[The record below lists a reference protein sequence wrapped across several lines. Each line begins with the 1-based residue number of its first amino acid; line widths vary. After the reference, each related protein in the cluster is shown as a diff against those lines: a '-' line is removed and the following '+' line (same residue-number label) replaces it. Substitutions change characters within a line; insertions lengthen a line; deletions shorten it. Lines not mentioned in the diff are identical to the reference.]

1 MPAEGDEVAPP
12 RRRDDAMPRWVP
24 RAILLV
30 FACVVGLYV
39 AAWLFTRLR
48 SLLVILLISLF
59 LSFALE
65 PAVNYLQGRGWRRGV
80 ATAAVFVGAVAAFG
94 VFLFLMG
101 QLLVDQ
107 VVNLV
112 DEAPEYIEET
122 ESWVNETFDA
132 DVNAD
137 DLVQEFQEGG
147 AAGDFAQDLAGNIV
161 TTAGTVL
168 NVLFQ
173 ALTILL
179 FTFYLVADG
188 PRLRRSLLSAI
199 NPERQREVL
208 RVWDIAIEK
217 TGGYIYSR
225 ALLAGFSALFSGIAF
240 AIIGVPFPVPLA
252 LWVGIFSQFVPV
264 IGTYIAGAL
273 PIAIALIADP
283 IDALWV
289 LGVILV
295 YQQVENY
302 VFAPRITAQ
311 TMDIHPA
318 VAFGGVIAG
327 AALLG
332 PVGALLAL
340 PAAATL
346 QAFVSTYVTRHEV
359 VESPLTRH
367 QRPRARWGAAIRARL
382 SRWDVLRT
390 EDGPPTASAGEEQA
404 ERAEAREVELRA
416 GSEAASAAAGPAPV
430 EPDEDPSPG

>member
-1 MPAEGDEVAPP
+1 
-12 RRRDDAMPRWVP
+12 MPRWVP
-24 RAILLV
+24 RAIGLFFLG
-30 FACVVGLYV
+30 VVTLYV

-48 SLLVILLISLF
+48 GLLIILLVSLF

-80 ATAAVFVGAVAAFG
+80 ATATVFAGSVVLFG
-94 VFLFLMG
+94 MFLFLMG

-112 DEAPEYIEET
+112 DEAPTYIEDAET
-122 ESWVNETFDA
+122 WINDTFDA

-147 AAGDFAQDLAGNIV
+147 SAGDFAGDLAGNIV

-173 ALTILL
+173 GLTIGL

-188 PRLRRSLLSAI
+188 PRLRRSLLSVI
-199 NPERQREVL
+199 DPDRQREVL

-225 ALLAGFSALFSGIAF
+225 ALLALFSAVVSGIAF
-240 AIIGVPFPVPLA
+240 TIIGVPFPVPLA
-252 LWVGIFSQFVPV
+252 LWVGVFSQFVPV

-302 VFAPRITAQ
+302 WFAPRITAQ

-359 VESPLTRH
+359 VESPLTRR
-367 QRPRARWGAAIRARL
+367 QRPRPQWGQAIRGRIQ
-382 SRWDVLRT
+382 RY
-390 EDGPPTASAGEEQA
+390 AGEDS
-404 ERAEAREVELRA
+404 
-416 GSEAASAAAGPAPV
+416 GD
-430 EPDEDPSPG
+430 EPGSPG

>member
-1 MPAEGDEVAPP
+1 
-12 RRRDDAMPRWVP
+12 MPRWVP
-24 RAILLV
+24 RAILLFFV
-30 FACVVGLYV
+30 GVVSLFV
-39 AAWLFTRLR
+39 LAWLFTRLR
-48 SLLVILLISLF
+48 DLLIMLLVSLF

-65 PAVNYLQGRGWRRGV
+65 PAVNHLQGRGWRRGV
-80 ATAAVFVGAVAAFG
+80 ATAAVFVGAVVAFG
-94 VFLFLMG
+94 IFLFLMG

-112 DEAPEYIEET
+112 DEAPVYIEET
-122 ESWVNETFDA
+122 ETWINDTFDA

-147 AAGDFAQDLAGNIV
+147 AAADFAGDIAGNVV

-188 PRLRRSLLSAI
+188 PRLRRSMLSAL
-199 NPERQREVL
+199 NAETQREVL

-225 ALLAGFSALFSGIAF
+225 ALLAAFSAVFSGTAF

-252 LWVGIFSQFVPV
+252 LWVGVFSQFVPV

-283 IDALWV
+283 VDALWV
-289 LGVILV
+289 IGVILV
-295 YQQVENY
+295 YQQIENY
-302 VFAPRITAQ
+302 LFAPRITAQ

-346 QAFVSTYVTRHEV
+346 QAFVSTYVKRHDV
-359 VESPLTRH
+359 VESPLTRR
-367 QRPRARWGAAIRARL
+367 QRPRPQWGKAIRDRL
-382 SRWDVLRT
+382 TNLDALRR
-390 EDGPPTASAGEEQA
+390 EDGPATASDGAEEAAA
-404 ERAEAREVELRA
+404 ERAVEQVLEAD
-416 GSEAASAAAGPAPV
+416 GITI
-430 EPDEDPSPG
+430 EPEPTPEPTPTPEPETPT

>member
-1 MPAEGDEVAPP
+1 MTDDDEGVPAP
-12 RRRDDAMPRWVP
+12 RPADAMPRWVP
-24 RAILLV
+24 RAIVLFFLG
-30 FACVVGLYV
+30 VVSLYV
-39 AAWLFTRLR
+39 LAWLFTRLR
-48 SLLVILLISLF
+48 GLLIILLVSLF

-65 PAVNYLQGRGWRRGV
+65 PAVNHLQSRGWRRGA
-80 ATAAVFVGAVAAFG
+80 ATATVFVGATAIFG
-94 VFLFLMG
+94 LFLFLIG

-112 DEAPEYIEET
+112 DEAPGYIERSER
-122 ESWVNETFDA
+122 WINETFDA

-147 AAGDFAQDLAGNIV
+147 AAGDLAGDLAGNIV

-173 ALTILL
+173 GLTILL
-179 FTFYLVADG
+179 FTYYLVADG
-188 PRLRRSLLSAI
+188 PRLRRSLLSAM
-199 NPERQREVL
+199 NTERQREVL

-225 ALLAGFSALFSGIAF
+225 ALLAAFSAIFSGIAF
-240 AIIGVPFPVPLA
+240 SIIGVPFPVPLA
-252 LWVGIFSQFVPV
+252 LWVGVFSQFVPV

-273 PIAIALIADP
+273 PVAIALIADP

-289 LGVILV
+289 LGVIVV

-302 VFAPRITAQ
+302 LFAPRITAQ

-346 QAFVSTYVTRHEV
+346 QAFVSTYVKRHEV
-359 VESPLTRH
+359 VESPLTRR
-367 QRPRARWGAAIRARL
+367 QRPRPQWGRAIRARL
-382 SRWDVLRT
+382 AKLDVLRR
-390 EDGPPTASAGEEQA
+390 EDGPPTPAAG
-404 ERAEAREVELRA
+404 AEAADAHHDEET
-416 GSEAASAAAGPAPV
+416 S
-430 EPDEDPSPG
+430 DEDPPGEPEGEAPPEAEQEPQGQTPS

>member
-1 MPAEGDEVAPP
+1 MADDGDRGAPAA
-12 RRRDDAMPRWVP
+12 RREDAMPRWVP
-24 RAILLV
+24 RAILLF
-30 FACVVGLYV
+30 FAGVVGLYV
-39 AAWLFTRLR
+39 SSWLFTRLR
-48 SLLVILLISLF
+48 SLLIILLISLF

-80 ATAAVFVGAVAAFG
+80 ATAAVFVGVTIAFG
-94 VFLFLMG
+94 IFLFLMG

-122 ESWVNETFDA
+122 ETWVNETFDA

-147 AAGDFAQDLAGNIV
+147 AAGDFAGDIAGNVV

-173 ALTILL
+173 GLTILL

-188 PRLRRSLLSAI
+188 PRLRRSLLSAL
-199 NPERQREVL
+199 NADRQREVL

-225 ALLAGFSALFSGIAF
+225 ALLAGFSALFSGVAF

-252 LWVGIFSQFVPV
+252 LWVGVFSQFVPV

-295 YQQVENY
+295 YQQIENY
-302 VFAPRITAQ
+302 LFAPRITAQ

-359 VESPLTRH
+359 VESPLTRR
-367 QRPRARWGAAIRARL
+367 QRPRPQWGRAIRARL
-382 SRWDVLRT
+382 ATLDALRR
-390 EDGPPTASAGEEQA
+390 EDGPPTPSAGEQQAEQA
-404 ERAEAREVELRA
+404 KDLEAELDAEAEVAEA
-416 GSEAASAAAGPAPV
+416 GGDTSNAGDERPA
-430 EPDEDPSPG
+430 G

>member
-1 MPAEGDEVAPP
+1 MADDAEGKAPP
-12 RRRDDAMPRWVP
+12 RREDAMPRWVP
-24 RAILLV
+24 RAILLF
-30 FACVVGLYV
+30 FAGVISLYV
-39 AAWLFTRLR
+39 ASWLFTRLR
-48 SLLVILLISLF
+48 SLLIILLISLF

-80 ATAAVFVGAVAAFG
+80 ATAAVFVGVTIAFG
-94 VFLFLMG
+94 IFLFLMG

-122 ESWVNETFDA
+122 ETWVNDTFDA

-147 AAGDFAQDLAGNIV
+147 AAGDFAGDIAGNVV

-188 PRLRRSLLSAI
+188 PRLRRSLLSAL
-199 NPERQREVL
+199 NAETQREVL

-225 ALLAGFSALFSGIAF
+225 ALLAAFSAVFSGIAF

-252 LWVGIFSQFVPV
+252 LWVGVFSQFVPV

-295 YQQVENY
+295 YQQIENY
-302 VFAPRITAQ
+302 LFAPRITSQ

-359 VESPLTRH
+359 VESPLTRR
-367 QRPRARWGAAIRARL
+367 QRPRPQWGRSIRARL
-382 SRWDVLRT
+382 ATLDALRR
-390 EDGPPTASAGEEQA
+390 EDGPPTPSTGEEQA
-404 ERAEAREVELRA
+404 EATREVEAELDA
-416 GSEAASAAAGPAPV
+416 EAQAAEGEGEGDPAT
-430 EPDEDPSPG
+430 SG